1 MTKAAGDGG
10 EPALCLE
17 HLTYAYGR
25 GGPALDDVG
34 LVVPMGSFT
43 ALLGPNGAGKTTL
56 MALVTRLF
64 QSATGSIRICG
75 FDLKRQPRRALA
87 AMGVVF
93 QRPTLDLELS
103 VEQNLTY
110 ASALYGLDRGRA
122 RERIGRCLDRLDLAD
137 RRRAPVR
144 TLSGGLRRR
153 VELARALLHEPRLL
167 VLDEPTVGLDIES
180 RRQIVD
186 HVHALCAEGGLAVL
200 WTTHLIDEIAP
211 DDRVVVLVEGKVRAA
226 GSVGEIVAEKSAA
239 DLAGVYA
246 ALTGR
251 PKAAA

>member
-1 MTKAAGDGG
+1 MSGATMDAP
-10 EPALCLE
+10 PALALE

-25 GGPALDDVG
+25 GRPALDDVG

-64 QSATGSIRICG
+64 QSGSGSIRICG
-75 FDLKRQPRRALA
+75 FDLQRRPRRALA

-110 ASALYGLDRGRA
+110 AAALYGLDRRRA
-122 RERIGRCLDRLDLAD
+122 RERIGQCLERLDLAD
-137 RRRAPVR
+137 RRKASVR

-180 RRQIVD
+180 RRQIVE
-186 HVHALCAEGGLAVL
+186 HVHSLCAESGLAVL
-200 WTTHLIDEIAP
+200 WTTHLIDEIGP
-211 DDRVVVLVEGKVRAA
+211 GDRAVVLALGKVEAS
-226 GSVGEIVAEKSAA
+226 GSVGEIVAASGAA
-239 DLAGVYA
+239 DLAGAYA
-246 ALTGR
+246 VLTGR
-251 PKAAA
+251 QKAAA